1 MYIEGRPGNQNGNSG
16 LIRRFQMG
24 QPVLSDK
31 NQFPAEKV
39 IFSHIGK
46 AKILWQSFFIYLHTE
61 HTDFAKEWRYYNDGK
76 SWLMKVT
83 KKSKT
88 IFWLSVVKDAFRI
101 TFYFTDKVEQAI
113 DCSSISNELKEQFK
127 NGKKF
132 GKIRGLTITFQ
143 DKNDIEDAKAL
154 LTVKLGVR

>member
-1 MYIEGRPGNQNGNSG
+1 
-16 LIRRFQMG
+16 MG

-31 NQFPAEKV
+31 NQFPTEEI

-46 AKILWQSFFIYLHTE
+46 AKILWQSFFKYLHTE
-61 HTDFAKEWRYYNDGK
+61 HTDLAEEWRYYNDGK

-83 KKSKT
+83 RKSKT
-88 IFWLSVVKDAFRI
+88 IFWLSIIKDAFRI
-101 TFYFTDKVEQAI
+101 TFYFTDKVEPAI
-113 DCSSISNELKEQFK
+113 DGSSISNELKEQFK
-127 NGKKF
+127 NGKKS